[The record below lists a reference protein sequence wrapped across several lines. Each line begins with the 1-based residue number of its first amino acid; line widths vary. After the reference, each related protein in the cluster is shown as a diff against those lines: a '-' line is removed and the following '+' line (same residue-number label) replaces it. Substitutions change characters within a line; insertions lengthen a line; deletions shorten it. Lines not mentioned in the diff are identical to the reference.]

1 MTGLMRAVVQF
12 VVPKLKP
19 PTASVLSTLN
29 ITVEE
34 DGSQPVDLE
43 KMIDISESPSTQE
56 ILPDLQNCK
65 INCYHQTLCNSCS
78 SV

>member
-1 MTGLMRAVVQF
+1 MTGLMRAAVQF

-34 DGSQPVDLE
+34 DGSRPVDLE
-43 KMIDISESPSTQE
+43 KMIDISESTSTQE

-65 INCYHQTLCNSCS
+65 IIC
-78 SV
+78 

>member
-34 DGSQPVDLE
+34 DGSRPVDLE
-43 KMIDISESPSTQE
+43 KMIDISESSSTQE

-65 INCYHQTLCNSCS
+65 IIC
-78 SV
+78 

>member
-34 DGSQPVDLE
+34 DGSRPVDLE
-43 KMIDISESPSTQE
+43 KMIDISESSSTQE

-65 INCYHQTLCNSCS
+65 INC
-78 SV
+78 

>member
-34 DGSQPVDLE
+34 DGSRPVDLE
-43 KMIDISESPSTQE
+43 KMIDISESTSTQE
-56 ILPDLQNCK
+56 ILPDLQNCT
-65 INCYHQTLCNSCS
+65 INCYHRTLM
-78 SV
+78 

>member
-34 DGSQPVDLE
+34 DGSRPVDLE
-43 KMIDISESPSTQE
+43 KMIDISESTSTQE

-65 INCYHQTLCNSCS
+65 IIC
-78 SV
+78 